1 MSKMISGKIKSII
14 LDENNM
20 FIEFE
25 TGEKYYSE
33 IIKGSVQCK
42 ILNERNKTIPLY
54 YLENGD
60 LIKIKI
66 LKNRIKKIYLN
77 SKYHFVSDST
87 DEGYLTV

>member
-25 TGEKYYSE
+25 TGETYYSE
-33 IIKGSVQCK
+33 IIKGSIQCK
-42 ILNERNKTIPLY
+42 IFNEKNKIVPLY

-60 LIKIKI
+60 LIRIKI
-66 LKNRIKKIYLN
+66 LENIIKKIYIN
-77 SKYHFVSDST
+77 SKYCFMSDST
-87 DEGYLTV
+87 DEEYLSI